1 MQTGANPAGNHLTV
15 DGLTAT
21 DVLNFAAALSGA
33 VITHPNA
40 ATEAVTI
47 GTEVTTLHW
56 ATHAAEVAA
65 QANIHW
71 SV

>member
-1 MQTGANPAGNHLTV
+1 MEGH
-15 DGLTAT
+15 TAT
-21 DVLNFAAALSGA
+21 EDLKLAAALSGA

-40 ATEAVTI
+40 TTEVVTI

-56 ATHAAEVAA
+56 ATDAAEVAA
-65 QANIHW
+65 QANIQW